1 MDGWSFELDDF
12 QLRALAAID
21 EGRSVLVSAPTA
33 SGKTVVAE
41 HAIDRAL
48 GEGRRTFYT
57 TPLKALSNQKFLDL
71 SVRLGTANV
80 GLLTGDN
87 TVRGDASVV
96 VMTTEVL
103 RNMLY
108 AGSEALEALGCVVL
122 DEVHFLE
129 DPYRGPV
136 WDEVVLG
143 LADDIQLVA
152 LSATV
157 SNADELG
164 EWLCLQHGP
173 TDVVVEHS
181 RPVPLRSHYLVGE
194 RRRGGRVIRLPVLVK
209 GHSNREGDRYDAEP
223 GRSRNRGSP
232 GGQRRPSHRWRTPRR
247 DEVLRELQRRDL
259 LPTINFIFSRVGCE
273 EARDK
278 MVRDGI
284 RLTDEAQ
291 AAAVAAIIDE
301 RLAGLPE
308 EDLGVL
314 GVAVWREGLE
324 RGIAAHH
331 AGMLPLFKEV
341 TEELFGAG
349 LTGIIFATETLAVGV
364 NLPARSVVVERLTRF
379 TGERHEVLT
388 PGQFTQLTGRAG
400 RRGMDTEGHALVL
413 WSPFVTFET
422 VSRLVSS
429 TEFPLRSAF
438 RPTYNMVANLMDGR
452 SREQAEGL
460 LRRSFGQFQLD
471 RRIAQHRE
479 RQGDRRRGRGGE
491 APDGLVDSLCALLEV
506 LEARGMADGWALTDK
521 GLPLV
526 GIYNEADLLVVE
538 ALAAGILEDLD
549 PPGLAAVLSALT
561 YRHRGPLEP
570 EDRPLHGPVGR
581 RLTELGDLWADV
593 AAAEAAAGLE
603 ALPQPDPGFARVVLS
618 WTAGSDLADVLGGVG
633 DHAFTGGEFVRNVRL
648 VADLLRQ
655 VAKVGP
661 PRIAGAAR
669 QAIGEIERGVVSL
682 TREVNGEDD
691 RDSASSPEDAPG
703 DTE

>member
-1 MDGWSFELDDF
+1 MDDWPFELDGF
-12 QLRALAAID
+12 QRDAMAALD
-21 EGRSVLVSAPTA
+21 EGRSVLVAAPTA

-48 GEGRRTFYT
+48 REGRRSFYT
-57 TPLKALSNQKFLDL
+57 TPLKALSNQKFRDL
-71 SVRLGTANV
+71 GRRLGQSNV

-87 TVRGDASVV
+87 SVRGDAPVV

-108 AGSEALEALGCVVL
+108 AGSEALDSLGCVIL

-136 WDEVVLG
+136 WEEVILG
-143 LADDIQLVA
+143 LADGIQLVA

-157 SNADELG
+157 SNAEELG
-164 EWLCLQHGP
+164 EWLRLQHGP
-173 TDVVVEHS
+173 TDVVVEWR
-181 RPVPLRSHYLVGE
+181 RPVPLRTHYLVGE
-194 RRRGGRVIRLPVLVK
+194 RRKGRRVQRLPVLVK
-209 GHSNREGDRYDAEP
+209 GRSNREGGRYDAEP
-223 GRSRNRGSP
+223 GRPGNRGGSR
-232 GGQRRPSHRWRTPRR
+232 GGRSSHQWRTPRR
-247 DEVLRELQRRDL
+247 DEVLRDLQRSDL

-273 EARDK
+273 EARDR

-284 RLTDEAQ
+284 RLTDGDQSAEI
-291 AAAVAAIIDE
+291 AAVIDE
-301 RLAGLPE
+301 RLAGLPQ

-349 LTGIIFATETLAVGV
+349 LIGIIFATETLAVGV

-413 WSPFVTFET
+413 WSPFVPFDTIA
-422 VSRLVSS
+422 RLVGS
-429 TEFPLRSAF
+429 TRFPLRSAF
-438 RPTYNMVANLMDGR
+438 RPTYNMVANLMAER
-452 SREQAEGL
+452 SREEAEDL

-471 RRIAQHRE
+471 RRIEQRRE
-479 RQGDRRRGRGGE
+479 GQGNRRRRRGGE
-491 APDGLVDSLCALLEV
+491 SPDGLVDRLGTLLQV
-506 LEARGMADGWALTDK
+506 LEERQMTDGWALTDK
-521 GLPLV
+521 GQPLT
-526 GIYNEADLLVVE
+526 GIYNEADLLIVE
-538 ALAAGILEDLD
+538 SLATGLFDDLD

-561 YRHRGPLEP
+561 YRHRGPGESGEQTLG
-570 EDRPLHGPVGR
+570 GPVGR
-581 RLTELGDLWADV
+581 RLADLVELWVDV
-593 AAAEAAAGLE
+593 AATEEAAGLDT
-603 ALPQPDPGFARVVLS
+603 LPPPDTGFARAVLS
-618 WTAGSDLADVLGGVG
+618 WTAGGALTDALDGAGEKP
-633 DHAFTGGEFVRNVRL
+633 FTGGEFVRNVRL

-655 VAKVGP
+655 VAKVAP
-661 PRIAGAAR
+661 PRVARTAR
-669 QAIGEIERGVVSL
+669 QAVVELERGVVAL
-682 TREVNGEDD
+682 TREFAGDDEIEPPAEPASATGGNG
-691 RDSASSPEDAPG
+691 
-703 DTE
+703 

>member
-1 MDGWSFELDDF
+1 M
-12 QLRALAAID
+12 AAID
-21 EGRSVLVSAPTA
+21 GGRSVLVAAPTA

-48 GEGRRTFYT
+48 ADGHRTFYT
-57 TPLKALSNQKFLDL
+57 TPLKALSNQKFRDLNRRLDT
-71 SVRLGTANV
+71 GNV

-87 TVRGDASVV
+87 TVRGDAPVV

-108 AGSEALEALGCVVL
+108 AGAGALEALGCVVL

-136 WDEVVLG
+136 WEEVVLG
-143 LADDIQLVA
+143 LADGIQLVA

-164 EWLCLQHGP
+164 EWLCMQHGP
-173 TDVVVEHS
+173 TDVVVEHR

-194 RRRGGRVIRLPVLVK
+194 HRKGGRVNRLPVLVK
-209 GHSNREGDRYDAEP
+209 GRSNREGSRYDAEP
-223 GRSRNRGSP
+223 GRSRNRGGP
-232 GGQRRPSHRWRTPRR
+232 GGQRRPSRRWRTPRR

-259 LPTINFIFSRVGCE
+259 LPAINFIFSRAGCE

-278 MVRDGI
+278 LVRDGI
-284 RLTDEAQ
+284 RLTDQAQ
-291 AAAVAAIIDE
+291 ATEIAEVIDN
-301 RLAGLPE
+301 RMAGLSE

-324 RGIAAHH
+324 RGIASHH

-341 TEELFGAG
+341 TEELFGKG
-349 LTGIIFATETLAVGV
+349 LIGIIFATETLAVGV

-400 RRGMDTEGHALVL
+400 RRGMDAEGHALIL
-413 WSPFVTFET
+413 WSPFVSFDTIA
-422 VSRLVSS
+422 RLVSS

-452 SREQAEGL
+452 SREQAEDL

-471 RRIAQHRE
+471 RRIARRRE
-479 RQGDRRRGRGGE
+479 RQGGRQRGGE
-491 APDGLVDSLCALLEV
+491 APDGLVDSLGALLEV
-506 LEARGMADGWALTDK
+506 LGARGMVDGWALTDK

-526 GIYNEADLLVVE
+526 GIYNEADLLIVE
-538 ALAAGILEDLD
+538 ALAAGIFENLD

-561 YRHRGPLEP
+561 YRHRGPVEP
-570 EDRPLHGPVGR
+570 EERSLHGPAGR
-581 RLTELGDLWADV
+581 RLTELEGLWADL
-593 AAAEAAAGLE
+593 AAAEEAAGLE

-618 WTAGSDLADVLGGVG
+618 WTAGRDLADVLGSVG
-633 DHAFTGGEFVRNVRL
+633 EHAFTGGEFVRNVRL

-661 PRIAGAAR
+661 SRVARVAR
-669 QAIGEIERGVVSL
+669 QAVGELERGVVSL
-682 TREVNGEDD
+682 TREGNGETDD
-691 RDSASSPEDAPG
+691 DSAPMPEDTAG
-703 DTE
+703 GTG